1 MKIIITG
8 SLGHISKPLT
18 KELVQ
23 KGHSVT
29 VISSNPERKKDIE
42 TLGASAAIGAL
53 EDIAFLTSAF
63 RRADVVYCMILP
75 GNYLDPNFD
84 IMAHYNKI
92 GNNYAQA
99 ILHSGVKRV
108 VHLSSI
114 GGNMDKDNGLLVSH
128 HHVENIL
135 KELPAGTAVTTIR
148 ATAFYYNLYA
158 FLPSIKTEGIIASNY
173 GEDDKGPWVSPV
185 DIATAVAEE
194 IAGRF
199 DGRKIR
205 YVASE
210 ELSCNEI
217 ATILDTA
224 IGMPDLKWHIIS
236 DQQVLDGLKTAG
248 LNPAIA
254 EGLVEMNANV
264 HNGKLLEDYYRNKP
278 ALGKIKMKD
287 FAKEFAGVYNSK

>member
-1 MKIIITG
+1 MKIIVTG
-8 SLGHISKPLT
+8 SLGNISKPLT

-23 KGHSVT
+23 KGHTVT
-29 VISSNPERKKDIE
+29 VISSNPGKQKDIE

-53 EDIAFLTSAF
+53 EDGAFLTSAF
-63 RRADVVYCMILP
+63 TGADVVYCMIPP

-135 KELPAGTAVTTIR
+135 KELPADVAITTMR
-148 ATAFYYNLYA
+148 PTAFYYNLYG
-158 FLPSIKTEGIIASNY
+158 FLPSIKTQGIIAANY

-185 DIATAVAEE
+185 DIATAAAEE
-194 IAGRF
+194 ITGTF

-217 ATILDTA
+217 ATILGTA
-224 IGMPDLKWHIIS
+224 IGKPGLKWHIIP
-236 DQQVLDGLKTAG
+236 DEQMLDGLKTAG
-248 LNPAIA
+248 LNPVIA

-278 ALGKIKMKD
+278 TLGKVKLSD
-287 FAKEFAGVYNSK
+287 FAKEFAAVYNQQ